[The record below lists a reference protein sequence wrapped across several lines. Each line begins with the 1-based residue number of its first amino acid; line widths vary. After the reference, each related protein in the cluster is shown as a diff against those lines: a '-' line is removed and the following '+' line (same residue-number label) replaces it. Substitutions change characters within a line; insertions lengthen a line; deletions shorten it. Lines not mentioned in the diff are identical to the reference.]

1 MRMKVTL
8 TDNNREIDIV
18 LPTTDRTLRAELY
31 TLRLADYSIRK
42 PVTVKSVN
50 APVALSVLNGK
61 TVKLDELNYFGNGWI
76 VLITLSCISSTQG

>member
-18 LPTTDRTLRAELY
+18 LPTTDRTLKAELY

-42 PVTVKSVN
+42 PIMCAFLTTDAASFLMNWKMS
-50 APVALSVLNGK
+50 LSMIRK
-61 TVKLDELNYFGNGWI
+61 KE
-76 VLITLSCISSTQG
+76 